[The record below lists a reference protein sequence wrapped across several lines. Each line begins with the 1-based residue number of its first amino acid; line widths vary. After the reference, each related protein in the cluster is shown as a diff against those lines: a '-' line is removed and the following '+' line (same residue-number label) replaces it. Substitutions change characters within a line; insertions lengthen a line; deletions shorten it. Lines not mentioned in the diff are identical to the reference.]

1 MGKKKSVSKSDL
13 EKDLCEIQETIKSPI
28 NFSLSAIK
36 YKNAKQKTLAKT
48 IKEKDITF
56 ITGPAGTG
64 KSYISIY
71 SALELLRKG
80 DGIQKIIFIYP
91 TEEDDGEALGFMPG
105 DESEKLMPWARADLY
120 TMEKIF
126 EACGKKGKDVV
137 QGLLGQ
143 GIIEIHPTLWLRG
156 LTIDNAVVIISECQ
170 NLGKDNLL
178 KAITRIGES
187 TKIIINGDQYQIS
200 AKGIKRGKRV
210 SGLQYAIEHLSELDE
225 IGVVEFSIEDIIRN
239 PLISK
244 ILAHWDPEVY
254 GELDKERDNINN
266 KERNNNEEPKEI

>member
-1 MGKKKSVSKSDL
+1 MGKKKSVSSKSEL

-36 YKNAKQKTLAKT
+36 CKNAKQKTLFKT
-48 IKEKDITF
+48 IKDKVITF

-71 SALELLRKG
+71 TALELLKKG
-80 DGIQKIIFIYP
+80 DGIQKLIFIYP

-126 EACGKKGKDVV
+126 DSCGKKGKEIV
-137 QGLLGQ
+137 QSFLAQ

-156 LTIDNAVVIISECQ
+156 LTIDNSIVIISECQ

-178 KAITRIGES
+178 KAITRIGEN
-187 TKIIINGDQYQIS
+187 TKMIINGDQYQIS

-210 SGLQYAIEHLSELDE
+210 SGLQYAIDHLNSLEE
-225 IGVVEFSIEDIIRN
+225 IGVVEFDVSDIIRN

-244 ILAHWDPEVY
+244 ILVNWDPEVY
-254 GELDKERDNINN
+254 GDLDLGGKED
-266 KERNNNEEPKEI
+266 

>member
-1 MGKKKSVSKSDL
+1 MGKKRSVSTKSDV
-13 EKDLCEIQETIKSPI
+13 DLDLKKVSDEIKSPI
-28 NFSLSAIK
+28 NFSLSAVK
-36 YKNAKQKTLAKT
+36 CKNAKQKTLAKT

-126 EACGKKGKDVV
+126 DSCGKKGKDVV
-137 QGLLGQ
+137 QDLLGK

-178 KAITRIGES
+178 KAITRIGEN

-210 SGLQYAIEHLSELDE
+210 SGLQYAIDHLGDLEE
-225 IGVVEFSIEDIIRN
+225 IGVVEFEISDIIRN

-244 ILAHWDPEVY
+244 ILAHWDPETY
-254 GELDKERDNINN
+254 GELDNSNNQPDN
-266 KERNNNEEPKEI
+266 

>member
-1 MGKKKSVSKSDL
+1 MGKKKSVSKSDVDL
-13 EKDLCEIQETIKSPI
+13 ELKQIEAAVKSPI

-36 YKNAKQKTLAKT
+36 CKNAKQKTLAKT

-126 EACGKKGKDVV
+126 DACGKKGKDVV
-137 QGLLGQ
+137 QNLLMQ

-156 LTIDNAVVIISECQ
+156 LTIDNAIVIISECQ

-178 KAITRIGES
+178 KAITRIGEN
-187 TKIIINGDQYQIS
+187 TKIIVNGDQYQIS
-200 AKGIKRGKRV
+200 AKGIKRGKRI
-210 SGLQYAIEHLSELDE
+210 SGLQYAIDHLKELDE
-225 IGVVEFSIEDIIRN
+225 IGVIEFEIGDIIRN

-244 ILAHWDPEVY
+244 ILACWDPEVY
-254 GELDKERDNINN
+254 DELLS
-266 KERNNNEEPKEI
+266 NENEK

>member
-1 MGKKKSVSKSDL
+1 MGKKKSVSSKSDL
-13 EKDLCEIQETIKSPI
+13 EKDLLEVQETIKSPI

-36 YKNAKQKTLAKT
+36 CKNSKQKTLFKT
-48 IKEKDITF
+48 IKDKVITF

-71 SALELLRKG
+71 TALELLKKG
-80 DGIQKIIFIYP
+80 DGIQKLIFIYP

-105 DESEKLMPWARADLY
+105 DETEKLMPWARADLY

-126 EACGKKGKDVV
+126 DSCGKKGKEIV
-137 QGLLGQ
+137 QNLLTQ

-156 LTIDNAVVIISECQ
+156 LTIDNSIVIISECQ

-178 KAITRIGES
+178 KAITRIGEN
-187 TKIIINGDQYQIS
+187 TKMIINGDQYQIS

-210 SGLQYAIEHLSELDE
+210 SGLQYAIDHLGDLDE
-225 IGVVEFSIEDIIRN
+225 IGVVEFDISDIIRN

-244 ILAHWDPEVY
+244 ILINWDPDIY
-254 GELDKERDNINN
+254 GDLKEGLED
-266 KERNNNEEPKEI
+266 

>member
-1 MGKKKSVSKSDL
+1 MGKKKSVSSKSEL

-36 YKNAKQKTLAKT
+36 CKNAKQKTLFKT
-48 IKEKDITF
+48 IKDKVITF

-71 SALELLRKG
+71 TALELLKKG
-80 DGIQKIIFIYP
+80 DGIQKLIFIYP

-126 EACGKKGKDVV
+126 DSCGKKGKEIV
-137 QGLLGQ
+137 QNLLAQ
-143 GIIEIHPTLWLRG
+143 GVIEIHPTLWLRG
-156 LTIDNAVVIISECQ
+156 LTIDNSIVIISECQ

-178 KAITRIGES
+178 KAITRIGEN
-187 TKIIINGDQYQIS
+187 TKMIINGDQYQIS

-210 SGLQYAIEHLSELDE
+210 SGLQYAIDHLNSLEE
-225 IGVVEFSIEDIIRN
+225 IGVVEFDISDIIRN

-244 ILAHWDPEVY
+244 ILVNWDPEVY
-254 GELDKERDNINN
+254 GDLDLGEKED
-266 KERNNNEEPKEI
+266 

>member
-1 MGKKKSVSKSDL
+1 MGKKKSVSKSDVDL
-13 EKDLCEIQETIKSPI
+13 ELKQIESTVKSPI

-36 YKNAKQKTLAKT
+36 CKNSKQKTLAKT

-56 ITGPAGTG
+56 IIGPAGTG

-126 EACGKKGKDVV
+126 DACGKKGKDVV
-137 QGLLGQ
+137 QNLLGQ

-178 KAITRIGES
+178 KAITRIGEN

-200 AKGIKRGKRV
+200 AKGIKRGKRI
-210 SGLQYAIEHLSELDE
+210 SGLQYAIEHLRELDE
-225 IGVVEFSIEDIIRN
+225 IGVVEFEINDIIRN

-244 ILAHWDPEVY
+244 ILAHWDPDVY
-254 GELDKERDNINN
+254 GELNR
-266 KERNNNEEPKEI
+266 EEGNDY